1 MHSDTY
7 YQQINQLFY
16 EIKIIIRTDE
26 ELRNIVNNNPFVKE
40 PNIELDKLYVTLML
54 DIPETSTVLFL
65 DVNKEENEKFLI
77 ISIEVYLYFPNGY
90 GRTKLNNAMFEK
102 KLKTVATTR
111 NWKTIN
117 NLLEI
122 LKHYIY

>member
-1 MHSDTY
+1 LHSDTY